1 MAASV
6 KGDLEW
12 LRSNK
17 VIREE
22 LRSTARGFLFDI
34 KTGEAR
40 EIKTER

>member
-12 LRSNK
+12 LRGNK

-22 LRSTARGFLFDI
+22 LRTTARGFLFDV
-34 KTGEAR
+34 KTGEAE
-40 EIKTER
+40 EIKMD